1 MAAAQQAGGAPPS
14 GYPGGPPPVGGAPRP
29 GAYRV
34 VLIDPMGIASLAK
47 PSSTR
52 RILARKQQFHRQR

>member
-29 GAYRV
+29 GAYVSSPSILVPV
-34 VLIDPMGIASLAK
+34 VYTYME
-47 PSSTR
+47 
-52 RILARKQQFHRQR
+52 RISDRHRAFNR